1 VTKEVVE
8 TARESH
14 HWAEL
19 IEDLEPSVD
28 QARLSYLTNLR
39 FLQTHSTCLN
49 THMRDCSKRRKR
61 SRGNSAGDRKAAS
74 NQAIGGLLGL
84 KNVDVHTTL

>member
-1 VTKEVVE
+1 
-8 TARESH
+8 
-14 HWAEL
+14 
-19 IEDLEPSVD
+19 
-28 QARLSYLTNLR
+28 
-39 FLQTHSTCLN
+39 
-49 THMRDCSKRRKR
+49 MRDCSKRRKR